1 MAKKGT
7 NPRLP
12 SCLSQQVLPALF
24 PSPLTERHHPPN
36 PQLLSQTLSTRQQ
49 PLDMSGMLT
58 LTVRSQ
64 VPHRHG
70 APHFNGHD
78 WLLQNAY
85 ATART
90 QTA

>member
-7 NPRLP
+7 NPRPTKLP
-12 SCLSQQVLPALF
+12 LPAGAPGLV
-24 PSPLTERHHPPN
+24 PEPAHGASSPPN
-36 PQLLSQTLSTRQQ
+36 SSITLSTQQQ
-49 PLDMSGMLT
+49 PLDISGMLI

>member
-12 SCLSQQVLPALF
+12 SCLSRQVLPALF

-36 PQLLSQTLSTRQQ
+36 PQFLSMQQ
-49 PLDMSGMLT
+49 QSLDMSGMLT
-58 LTVRSQ
+58 LIVRSQ

-78 WLLQNAY
+78 RLLQNTY

>member
-12 SCLSQQVLPALF
+12 NCLSRQVLPDLF
-24 PSPLTERHHPPN
+24 LSPLTERHYPSN
-36 PQLLSQTLSTRQQ
+36 PQLLSQRNNNRFN
-49 PLDMSGMLT
+49 MFGMLT

-64 VPHRHG
+64 VPHHHG